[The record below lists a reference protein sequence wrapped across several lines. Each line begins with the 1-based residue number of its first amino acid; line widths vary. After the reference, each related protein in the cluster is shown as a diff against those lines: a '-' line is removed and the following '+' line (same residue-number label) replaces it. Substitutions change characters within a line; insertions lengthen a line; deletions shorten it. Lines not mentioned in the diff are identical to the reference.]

1 MPTVRLRLFQIPEE
15 LSGCRNSY
23 IEQALIPPRMEDL
36 LDEEQSYRS
45 LVKESMDA
53 LLKEAKEKFKG
64 YDTCST
70 PEPAELAYK
79 KVQRAVSLLSDC
91 LRVNRP
97 VKCKTRGLPFNY
109 IYSTLLTP

>member
-1 MPTVRLRLFQIPEE
+1 MEIPPCGSLEACGDPTICLHLLQIPEE

-36 LDEEQSYRS
+36 LDEEHSYRI
-45 LVKESMDA
+45 LVKDSMDA

-79 KVQRAVSLLSDC
+79 KVQRAGLLFLCGTESS
-91 LRVNRP
+91 
-97 VKCKTRGLPFNY
+97 G
-109 IYSTLLTP
+109 S